1 MLKYISN
8 TSCLIILANIN
19 CLDILQKL
27 YSKIYISS
35 EVAYEFGEDLPQW
48 IEIVEVKNSNYTK
61 ILNQTV
67 DLGEASTIALHLEID
82 NSVMILDDKKA
93 RNLAQ
98 RMELKFTGTLGVII
112 KAYQTGLV
120 DNLKDIIKQ
129 FDEKGFRIPPNILVE
144 LQKKLDNKQ

>member
-48 IEIVEVKNSNYTK
+48 IEIIEVKNSNYTK

-112 KAYQTGLV
+112 KAYQTGLI
-120 DNLKDIIKQ
+120 DNLEDIIKQ
-129 FDEKGFRIPPNILVE
+129 FDEKGFRIPPNILAE
-144 LQKKLDNKQ
+144 LHKKS

>member
-48 IEIVEVKNSNYTK
+48 IEIIEVKNSNYTK

-112 KAYQTGLV
+112 KAYQTGLI
-120 DNLKDIIKQ
+120 DNLEDIIKQ

-144 LQKKLDNKQ
+144 LHKKS

>member
-8 TSCLIILANIN
+8 TSCLIILSNIN

-48 IEIVEVKNSNYTK
+48 IEIIEVKNSNYTK

-112 KAYQTGLV
+112 KAYQTGLI
-120 DNLKDIIKQ
+120 DNLEDIIKQ
-129 FDEKGFRIPPNILVE
+129 FDEKGFRIPPNILAE
-144 LQKKLDNKQ
+144 LHKKS

>member
-8 TSCLIILANIN
+8 TSCLIILSNIN

-48 IEIVEVKNSNYTK
+48 IEIIEVKNSNYTK

-112 KAYQTGLV
+112 KAYQTGLI
-120 DNLKDIIKQ
+120 DNLEDIIKQ

-144 LQKKLDNKQ
+144 LHIKS

>member
-48 IEIVEVKNSNYTK
+48 IEIIEVKNSNYTK

-112 KAYQTGLV
+112 KAYQTGLI
-120 DNLKDIIKQ
+120 DNLEDIIKQ

-144 LQKKLDNKQ
+144 LHIKS

>member
-1 MLKYISN
+1 MPKFISN

-27 YSKIYISS
+27 YSRIYITP
-35 EVAYEFGEDLPQW
+35 EVALEFGEDLPSW

-61 ILNQTV
+61 ILNQTI
-67 DLGEASTIALHLEID
+67 DLGEASTIALHLEIE

-98 RMELKFTGTLGVII
+98 KMDLKLTGTLGVII
-112 KAYQTGLV
+112 KAHQTKII
-120 DNLKDIIKQ
+120 DNMEFIIDQFKQ
-129 FDEKGFRIPPNILVE
+129 KGFRIPTNILSE
-144 LQKKLDNKQ
+144 LQKQ

>member
-8 TSCLIILANIN
+8 TSCLIILSNIN

-112 KAYQTGLV
+112 KAYQTGLI
-120 DNLKDIIKQ
+120 DNLEDIIKQ
-129 FDEKGFRIPPNILVE
+129 FDEKGFRIPPNILAE
-144 LQKKLDNKQ
+144 LHKKS